1 MKIGIIGVGNI
12 GSTLGRVWVE
22 AGHEIVFGV
31 REARAPKVLDLLGSL
46 GGKAKA
52 QQVGRTITSADV
64 VLLAIP
70 GTAVAELVRM
80 YSTEMGGKIIVDAT
94 NSFGQPE
101 MHNMVVLK
109 GSLPNTP
116 IFRAFSTLAWETLA
130 DPRFGEEQ
138 ADLFYCGESG
148 DTREIIE
155 GLIRDVGLRPVY
167 IGGPEAAPLVDNMTR
182 LFFTLVMQQGYSRRT
197 AFRLV
202 TDENG

>member
-12 GSTLGRVWVE
+12 GTTLGRIWVE
-22 AGHEIVFGV
+22 AGHEVVFGV
-31 REARAPKVLDLLGSL
+31 RSTRAPKVVDFLDSL

-52 QQVGRTITSADV
+52 KQVDKAIASAEV

-70 GTAVAELVRM
+70 GTAVAELVRL
-80 YSTEMGGKIIVDAT
+80 YNTELSGKIIVDAT

-101 MHNMVVLK
+101 MHNMVVLE
-109 GSLPNTP
+109 GSLPNSP
-116 IFRAFSTLAWETLA
+116 VFRAFNTLAWETLA
-130 DPRFGEEQ
+130 DPRFGEER

-148 DTREIIE
+148 DAREVIE
-155 GLIRDVGLRPVY
+155 GLIRDVGLRPIYV
-167 IGGPEAAPLVDNMTR
+167 GGPEAAPIVDNMTR

-202 TDENG
+202 TDENS

>member
-12 GSTLGRVWVE
+12 GTTLGRIWVE
-22 AGHEIVFGV
+22 AGHEVVFGV
-31 REARAPKVLDLLGSL
+31 RETRAPKVVDFLDSL

-52 QQVGRTITSADV
+52 KQVDKAIASAEV

-80 YSTEMGGKIIVDAT
+80 YNTELSGKIIVDAT

-101 MHNMVVLK
+101 MHNMVVLE
-109 GSLPNTP
+109 GSLPNSP
-116 IFRAFSTLAWETLA
+116 VFRAFNTLAWETLA
-130 DPRFGEEQ
+130 DPRFGEER

-148 DTREIIE
+148 DAREVIE
-155 GLIRDVGLRPVY
+155 GLIRDVGLRPIFV
-167 IGGPEAAPLVDNMTR
+167 GGPEAAPIVDNMTR

-202 TDENG
+202 TDENS